1 MLASARRRPDWGGYY
16 SSRIEAGDRKALLF
30 SCPRRAS
37 ALCCHVRLR
46 SSLCEAL
53 AVTHALLHHEKDISN
68 CDVICFIDNE
78 AASTALIKGTSTSQ
92 DVDHLAAVAH
102 IITCRANTRM
112 WYEWVDSGSNI
123 SDGLSRDGTSDK
135 LALEQNWLVNEH
147 SDIGCEILN
156 TPLVDFI

>member
-1 MLASARRRPDWGGYY
+1 MEFARPEGATVVVSHKSLGAML
-16 SSRIEAGDRKALLF
+16 
-30 SCPRRAS
+30 PRETQ
-37 ALCCHVRLR
+37 VFP
-46 SSLCEAL
+46 CEAL

-78 AASTALIKGTSTSQ
+78 AACTALIKGTSASQ

-112 WYEWVDSGSNI
+112 WYEWVDSGGNI
-123 SDGLSRDGTSDK
+123 SDGLSRDGTYDK

-147 SDIGCEILN
+147 SDIRLRDLKHTTC
-156 TPLVDFI
+156 